1 MYCYGCGQD
10 ITDTPSNRYNMF
22 GSACEEALPI
32 WKNLATEVFHELN
45 TTDIDIEQLLN
56 NNGKCIGRMCRKCPT
71 ALVKLHKLTV
81 STKVKLHDAVEKIM
95 NEDRWQ
101 CHSLTSQS
109 RKRNLSSSSDE
120 EESYV
125 AEPQI
130 NSPIGSARPRK
141 RALPKTSQMKAHNIT
156 NTKPDYP
163 VQSPDVAVCK
173 YSLCKHT

>member
-1 MYCYGCGQD
+1 MSRK
-10 ITDTPSNRYNMF
+10 ITLSYKKNYERKRQERRRSRDQCIVSFPISVFTATSF
-22 GSACEEALPI
+22 GSLCQLWSRLDTTCLPHG
-32 WKNLATEVFHELN
+32 WLGQAKGGTARL
-45 TTDIDIEQLLN
+45 
-56 NNGKCIGRMCRKCPT
+56 GKCIGRMCRKCPT

-81 STKVKLHDAVEKIM
+81 STKAKLHDAVEKIM

-141 RALPKTSQMKAHNIT
+141 ELFLKHPK
-156 NTKPDYP
+156 
-163 VQSPDVAVCK
+163 
-173 YSLCKHT
+173 